1 MSKKPTTHVALI
13 LDRSSS
19 MSSIREE
26 AIGAFNDQ
34 LRVIREESEDGTPN
48 LVTLTTFA
56 TTVDDFQFF
65 DEAPKQIPTL
75 TLDRYQPGGSTA
87 LLDAIMKTV
96 DAFRKLPDADDP
108 DTSFLVAVITDGEEN
123 SSQEYSLRND
133 GPKRVGE
140 TIKELEA
147 TQRWTFTYL
156 CANVDPTKIQRTLN
170 ISAGNTMSFTADR
183 SGTVAAS
190 TFHSASTS
198 NYLKARKMGLT
209 STPTFYS
216 GTKPKPPS
224 QDLTQRKPKSKKPKK

>member
-19 MSSIREE
+19 MGTIREE

-65 DEAPKQIPTL
+65 DEPPKQIPSL

-96 DAFRKLPDADDP
+96 DAFKKLPDADDP

-123 SSQEYSLRND
+123 SSQEYSLRHD

-156 CANVDPTKIQRTLN
+156 CANVDPTKIQKTLN
-170 ISAGNTMSFTADR
+170 ISAGNTMSFTADSR
-183 SGTVAAS
+183 GTIAAS
-190 TFHSASTS
+190 SMHSNSTS

-209 STPTFYS
+209 STPEFYS
-216 GTKPKPPS
+216 KTSSKPS